1 MKLPLAWRYWIL
13 GWLFLAFLGIQVIE
27 STHHH
32 ESAAEE
38 DACAVCVVAAHVPFN
53 LTPPAA
59 APLAA
64 ALFLL
69 FVLPHRQLAFR
80 FAKARC
86 AFYDSQAPPTHTA

>member
-1 MKLPLAWRYWIL
+1 MRLPRTCSAWIL
-13 GWLFLAFLGIQVIE
+13 GWLLLAFVGIQVIE

-32 ESAAEE
+32 GSAAEE
-38 DACAVCVVAAHVPFN
+38 NACAVCVVAAHVPFN
-53 LTPPAA
+53 LAPPAA

-69 FVLPHRQLAFR
+69 FVLPLRQPAFR

-86 AFYDSQAPPTHTA
+86 AFYDSQAPPTRTA